1 MKPTQRQTFH
11 CILPCV
17 AIGQINTT
25 GKALQ
30 QRSDDGRTGRTERY
44 CEGREED
51 CSPISEESKLI
62 GESFTKEVSP
72 ERDPSPVAD
81 SP

>member
-1 MKPTQRQTFH
+1 M
-11 CILPCV
+11 
-17 AIGQINTT
+17 T

-30 QRSDDGRTGRTERY
+30 QRSDDGRTGRTEMY
-44 CEGREED
+44 CEVREED
-51 CSPISEESKLI
+51 CSPISEKSRLI

-72 ERDPSPVAD
+72 ERDTSSVAD